1 MTDQPT
7 APGPASPR
15 QSDSARRPDASMTLL
30 TEVMTRP
37 LDPGYAAAAER
48 RRAQGEAS
56 GSGARGRS
64 AAALLALVAVG
75 ALLTTAWL
83 QTRVTR
89 PAGVLAREQLAA
101 EIQRQD
107 AAAGQLQRQNAALI
121 AQIEEERTRQLQLS
135 AQGGLADEVANLA
148 LVTGAKAVSGPGLVV
163 SVNDAEAV
171 GQPADGS
178 DPRSQQNQDDGRVLD
193 QDLQLV
199 VNGLWEAGAEAV
211 SINGQRLTAMS
222 AIRSAGQAIL
232 VDYRPLSP
240 PYQISAIGAPSSLQ
254 TRFMSGTGGRDLQY
268 LKDNFGVRFDITTSS
283 KLVLPASAG
292 LDTRRAKAVVPTRPS
307 TARASTTSRP
317 PTTSRPSK
325 PSTTSTQQL
334 ETP

>member
-1 MTDQPT
+1 MRVSPS
-7 APGPASPR
+7 APRR

-48 RRAQGEAS
+48 RRAEGRPDDA
-56 GSGARGRS
+56 ATHGRS
-64 AAALLALVAVG
+64 LLAVLALVAVG
-75 ALLTTAWL
+75 LLLTTAWL

-107 AAAGQLQRQNAALI
+107 AAAGRLQRQNAALV
-121 AQIEEERTRQLQLS
+121 AQIEAARARQLQLS

-148 LVTGAKAVSGPGLVV
+148 LVTGATAVTGPGVV
-163 SVNDAEAV
+163 VTVNDAESVAEA
-171 GQPADGS
+171 GDGGN
-178 DPRSQQNQDDGRVLD
+178 PRGDQSSDDGRVLD

-199 VNGLWEAGAEAV
+199 VNGLWGAGAEAV
-211 SINGQRLTAMS
+211 AINGQRLTALS

-240 PYQISAIGAPSSLQ
+240 PYRVSAIGDPSSLQ

-268 LKDNFGVRFDITTSS
+268 LKDNFGVRFDVSTSQRLS
-283 KLVLPASAG
+283 LPASAG
-292 LDTRRAKAVVPTRPS
+292 LGTRRAKALEPTAPASGSPS
-307 TARASTTSRP
+307 GASSSRATSSP
-317 PTTSRPSK
+317 D
-325 PSTTSTQQL
+325 Q